1 MSYNKIEEKMNSREL
16 GIYIHIPFCKRKCY
30 YCDFI
35 SYTNKQNV
43 VKEYIESVIKEID
56 SYNLKEFKVTTIY
69 IGGGTPS
76 FIDENNIELILNKLK
91 SKIQEKDVKWEEI
104 EKTIEVN
111 PGTVTL
117 KKIETYKKSG
127 INRISIGL
135 QSTKDRLLEKIG
147 RIHTYKDFLTAYE
160 IINQVGIKNV
170 NVDLMLGLPN
180 QTIQDLKESI
190 MKILELNPNHI
201 SVYSLILEEDT
212 KLANLVKEGKLELP
226 SEELERKMY
235 WYVKNMIEL
244 KGFYQYEISNFSK
257 KGMESKHNLNCWSQ
271 KEYIGI
277 GVAAHSYLNNKRYS
291 NLIDI
296 QKYIKNI
303 QSGNIKENYLIHEV
317 QNLEDAKREYMM
329 LGLRK
334 LEGVSITDFKH
345 KYGENPIYL
354 FRKELNRLVKD
365 KLIIVDMDNIR
376 LTNRGLD
383 FANLVFE
390 EFI

>member
-1 MSYNKIEEKMNSREL
+1 MNFREL

-35 SYTNKQNV
+35 SYTNKQDV
-43 VKEYIESVIKEID
+43 VKEYIESIIKEID
-56 SYNLKEFKVTTIY
+56 SYNLEEFKVTTIY

-76 FIDENNIELILNKLK
+76 FIDENNIDIIMNKLK
-91 SKIQEKDVKWEEI
+91 SKLQKNDIKWEKI

-127 INRISIGL
+127 INRISLGL
-135 QSTKDRLLEKIG
+135 QSTKDRLLEQIG
-147 RIHTYKDFLTAYE
+147 RIHTYQDFLTAYE
-160 IINQVGIKNV
+160 IINQVGIKNI
-170 NVDLMLGLPN
+170 NVDLMFGLPN

-190 MKILELNPNHI
+190 TKIVELNPNHI
-201 SVYSLILEEDT
+201 SVYSLILEEGT
-212 KLANLVKEGKLELP
+212 ILTNLVKEGKLELP
-226 SEELERKMY
+226 SEEIEREMY
-235 WYVKNMIEL
+235 WYVKKMLEL

-277 GVAAHSYLNNKRYS
+277 GVDAHSYLNNERYS
-291 NLIDI
+291 NLKDI
-296 QKYIKNI
+296 QEYIKNI
-303 QSGNIKENYLIHEV
+303 QSNNLKKNYIIHEV
-317 QNLEDAKREYMM
+317 QSLEDAKREYMM

-334 LEGVSITDFKH
+334 LEGVSISDFKH
-345 KYGENPIYL
+345 KYGENPIFL
-354 FRKELNRLVKD
+354 FRKELNRLVD
-365 KLIIVDMDNIR
+365 AKLILIDMDNIR
-376 LTNRGLD
+376 LTNKGLD

-390 EFI
+390 EFILTG